1 MNPEHPAAYKKAI
14 NLCSYLGHPVTVTK
28 GPHEGKVGC
37 LKSLTQPDYRDP
49 LMEYPDEPRIPYAT
63 ISWPEP
69 ITTTDPFHRPSFL
82 EEYHDVREVELYSP
96 EAKVSIPEKSSL
108 VVGKLP

>member
-49 LMEYPDEPRIPYAT
+49 LI
-63 ISWPEP
+63 
-69 ITTTDPFHRPSFL
+69 
-82 EEYHDVREVELYSP
+82 
-96 EAKVSIPEKSSL
+96 
-108 VVGKLP
+108 GK